1 MLPSSI
7 RTFISFTH
15 APSTPLSVLVAR
27 ATAWLI
33 ASSKPCSEMA
43 LSSVTLAM
51 LIRLC
56 LLKPS
61 LLIQWPCATFTAP
74 DPWRR
79 PSCPWLYPC
88 AGPSVP
94 PPSCRYLRLENHRPP
109 SRGPWPCL
117 GLPRPCPGCFSWAS
131 QPSQRCCHLM
141 VILTRSA
148 FSSHKPPRMPSRRSS
163 QNLPSTHS
171 GE

>member
-7 RTFISFTH
+7 MTFMSFTQQ
-15 APSTPLSVLVAR
+15 PSTPLSVLVAR
-27 ATAWLI
+27 ATAWLM
-33 ASSKPCSEMA
+33 ASSKPSSEMA

-61 LLIQWPCATFTAP
+61 LAAYPKACATFTAP

-88 AGPSVP
+88 AGPSVL
-94 PPSCRYLRLENHRPP
+94 PPSFGYHRLENHRPP
-109 SRGPWPCL
+109 SHDLWPCL
-117 GLPRPCPGCFSWAS
+117 GLPRLCPCCFSWAS
-131 QPSQRCCHLM
+131 LPAQRCCHLL

-148 FSSHKPPRMPSRRSS
+148 FSSHEPRRTLSRRCF
-163 QNLPSTHS
+163 QTAPWT
-171 GE
+171 

>member
-1 MLPSSI
+1 
-7 RTFISFTH
+7 
-15 APSTPLSVLVAR
+15 
-27 ATAWLI
+27 
-33 ASSKPCSEMA
+33 MA

-61 LLIQWPCATFTAP
+61 LAVYPIALRGFTAP

-88 AGPSVP
+88 AGPSVL
-94 PPSCRYLRLENHRPP
+94 PPSYPYLCLENHRPP
-109 SRGPWPCL
+109 SHDPWPCL
-117 GLPRPCPGCFSWAS
+117 GLPRPCPCRSSWAS
-131 QPSQRCCHLM
+131 SSSQRCCHLL

-148 FSSHKPPRMPSRRSS
+148 
-163 QNLPSTHS
+163 
-171 GE
+171 

>member
-1 MLPSSI
+1 MLPFSI
-7 RTFISFTH
+7 MTFMSLTH

-33 ASSKPCSEMA
+33 ASSKPASEMA

-56 LLKPS
+56 LLIPS
-61 LLIQWPCATFTAP
+61 LASYPTACAAFTAP
-74 DPWRR
+74 DPWRH

-88 AGPSVP
+88 AGPSVLL
-94 PPSCRYLRLENHRPP
+94 PSCLYLRLENHRPP

-117 GLPRPCPGCFSWAS
+117 GLPQTLSLLLFLG
-131 QPSQRCCHLM
+131 
-141 VILTRSA
+141 ILT
-148 FSSHKPPRMPSRRSS
+148 
-163 QNLPSTHS
+163 
-171 GE
+171 